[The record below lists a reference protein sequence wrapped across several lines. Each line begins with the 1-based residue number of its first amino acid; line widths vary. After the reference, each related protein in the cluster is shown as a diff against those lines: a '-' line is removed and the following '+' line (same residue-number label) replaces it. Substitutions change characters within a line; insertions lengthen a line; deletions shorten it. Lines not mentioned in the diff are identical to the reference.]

1 MKSDCNMQTKLGI
14 YNTVLNHLAHKQHAC
29 KTAAP
34 VFQRSYN
41 RVSNNAQKEKNS
53 NLNKNI

>member
-41 RVSNNAQKEKNS
+41 QVSNNMQKEKKLKS
-53 NLNKNI
+53 Q